1 MIMECVVITE
11 NSDIYEISQ
20 RKEVPVVVGTNG
32 SLSLSF
38 APTAS
43 SQACIFFFEIL
54 HIG

>member
-32 SLSLSF
+32 SFYLSF
-38 APTAS
+38 APAAS
-43 SQACIFFFEIL
+43 SQACIFFLKFCI
-54 HIG
+54 